1 MEPRPQQPRQPSG
14 QRNQSPGQT
23 PPGGSAPPS
32 TSHYQPIPGHGPIEG
47 YPEGYDPTTVVAP
60 PRTDYDYSPL
70 DLAPPGQ
77 RRRRQLIA
85 GAIGAL
91 SIILIGALIV
101 FGWVLLRDD
110 NPDGDVEDRVAIT
123 GQTPESNEAG
133 ATGDDAAGTP
143 PVTVEATTDAAAPT
157 EPSATEAP
165 TAPPAGAANVAT
177 DEAGLTA
184 ILPEPPAGFEAGGDT
199 VLAQADVVTALG
211 GSRIAEQNLTN
222 WGWTA
227 NIQREYTNPAPEAGA
242 TSSLT
247 VSLHGFK
254 DAPSAAESLP
264 FYSDVL
270 LANGYYEVEAPAIGE
285 TARMLQLDQEDGGVL
300 VALYVQ
306 EGPVLY
312 RFGGYAMAGN
322 PTQDVIN
329 IANQTLGTE

>member
-14 QRNQSPGQT
+14 QRNQPTGQM
-23 PPGGSAPPS
+23 PGGPS
-32 TSHYQPIPGHGPIEG
+32 PQPTSHYQPISGHEPQEG
-47 YPEGYDPTTVVAP
+47 YPEGYDPTAIVAP

-101 FGWVLLRDD
+101 FGWMLLRDD
-110 NPDGDVEDRVAIT
+110 DPESDSVDRVAIT
-123 GQTPESNEAG
+123 NPTPTDNES
-133 ATGDDAAGTP
+133 DAAGASTP
-143 PVTVEATTDAAAPT
+143 VAVTETPADSDAAPT
-157 EPSATEAP
+157 APAATEAP
-165 TAPPAGAANVAT
+165 TSPPAESSNVAT
-177 DEAGLTA
+177 DIEGLTA
-184 ILPEPPAGFEAGGDT
+184 MLPAPPAGFEAGQDT
-199 VLAQADVVTALG
+199 VLGQEEVVTALG

-227 NIQREYTNPAPEAGA
+227 NIQREYANPAPEEGA
-242 TSSLT
+242 SSSLT
-247 VSLHGFK
+247 VSMHGFK

-270 LANGYYEVEAPAIGE
+270 LANGYYEIEAPDLGE

-300 VALYVQ
+300 IALYVQ
-306 EGPVLY
+306 DGPVLY
-312 RFGGYAMAGN
+312 RFGGYAMGGS
-322 PTQDVIN
+322 PMDDVIA
-329 IANQTLGTE
+329 IANQTLGAE

>member
-1 MEPRPQQPRQPSG
+1 MEPRPQQPRPASG
-14 QRNQSPGQT
+14 QRTPPPGQT
-23 PPGGSAPPS
+23 PAGGPAPQP
-32 TSHYQPIPGHGPIEG
+32 TSPYQPLPGQEPHHEG
-47 YPEGYDPTTVVAP
+47 YPEGYDPTAVVAP

-101 FGWVLLRDD
+101 FGWMLLRDD
-110 NPDGDVEDRVAIT
+110 NPDDDAQDRVAIAT
-123 GQTPESNEAG
+123 EAAGGSNAAG
-133 ATGDDAAGTP
+133 DPSGTP
-143 PVTVEATTDAAAPT
+143 PVTVEATTESSAPT
-157 EPSATEAP
+157 PPPATEAP
-165 TAPPAGAANVAT
+165 TAPAAGNVAT

-184 ILPEPPAGFEAGGDT
+184 MLPAPPAGFEAAGDT

-254 DAPSAAESLP
+254 DAASAAESLP

-270 LANGYYEVEAPAIGE
+270 LANGYYEVETPKIGE

-312 RFGGYAMAGN
+312 RFGGYAMNGN

-329 IANQTLGTE
+329 IANQTLGAE